1 MNEKI
6 KALLVQ
12 HGITDEVTFD
22 SEETKQQLLMAL
34 LAPAISRVCI
44 GENSLQIEYH
54 IDNSP
59 AVVLHFGVEE

>member
-12 HGITDEVTFD
+12 HGITDEVMVNSD
-22 SEETKQQLLMAL
+22 ETEQQLLMAL
-34 LAPAISRVCI
+34 SAPAISRVSI
-44 GENSLQIEYH
+44 GENGLQIEYH

-59 AVVLHFGVEE
+59 AVVLHFGVDE

>member
-22 SEETKQQLLMAL
+22 SEETEQQLLMAL
-34 LAPAISRVCI
+34 LAPAISSVCI
-44 GENSLQIEYH
+44 GEHGLQIEYH

-59 AVVLHFGVEE
+59 AVVLHFGDEE

>member
-12 HGITDEVTFD
+12 HGITDEVMFD
-22 SEETKQQLLMAL
+22 SEVTEQQLLMAL
-34 LAPAISRVCI
+34 SAPAISRVSI
-44 GENSLQIEYH
+44 GGNSLQIEYH

-59 AVVLHFGVEE
+59 AVILHFGVEE